1 METSKETRNK
11 IIQIIVNA
19 VIAIVSLLTGLSL

>member
-11 IIQIIVNA
+11 IVEIIVKA
-19 VIAIVSLLTGLSL
+19 AIAIVSLLTGLAL